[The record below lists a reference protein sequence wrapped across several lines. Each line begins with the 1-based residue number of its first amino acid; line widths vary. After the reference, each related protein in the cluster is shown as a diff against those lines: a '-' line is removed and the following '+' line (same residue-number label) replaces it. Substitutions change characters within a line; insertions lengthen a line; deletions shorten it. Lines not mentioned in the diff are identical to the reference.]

1 VFLSTF
7 RGTKTNVIMKTN
19 VAFLENPFRVEGLEM
34 RQYTQKV
41 GEQLMVDPETNELL
55 SVRRLP
61 KNKEQLNDTKV
72 YTKLFTDN
80 LEAFM
85 TLPSTGMKLLLYGM
99 CRLRPLQDSIF
110 FNIDDCLLICGFKS
124 ATSYREGLKGLLD
137 AKIIAR
143 KVGSHMEFWINPN
156 VFYNG
161 SRLRRL

>member
-1 VFLSTF
+1 MFLSTF
-7 RGTKTNVIMKTN
+7 RVTKTNVIMKTN

-61 KNKEQLNDTKV
+61 RNKEQLNDTKV

-80 LEAFM
+80 LDAFM

-99 CRLRPLQDSIF
+99 CKLRPLQDSIF
-110 FNIDDCLLICGFKS
+110 F
-124 ATSYREGLKGLLD
+124 
-137 AKIIAR
+137 
-143 KVGSHMEFWINPN
+143 
-156 VFYNG
+156 
-161 SRLRRL
+161 